1 MIDPQLN
8 IHLEKI
14 ENELSHMRK
23 RTTGVWHT
31 LWRGCIYGAGY
42 VIGAVVIIVVVGWIL
57 NLVGIIPSFSHGA
70 TEFRTALGNIGGA
83 VK

>member
-1 MIDPQLN
+1 MIDPELKN
-8 IHLEKI
+8 HLEKI
-14 ENELSHMRK
+14 ENELSHMRIAS
-23 RTTGVWHT
+23 TGIWHT

-42 VIGAVVIIVVVGWIL
+42 VIGAVLIIVIAGWIL
-57 NLVGIIPSFSHGA
+57 NLVGIIPSFSHEV